1 MTRVGQRGPPIA
13 KEKKTE
19 QAQGKQGLIVVR
31 DEKEQENLKEEEE
44 FGNRQV
50 TLRQLIE
57 QAEEME
63 TVMANLD
70 DQHRDSL
77 GKLRRGHRRAKDEKE
92 RGEYMMR
99 RVRLQE
105 EGLQEARHGI
115 HVLADLIRC
124 LARQQ
129 QLQHKQQLPHQ
140 PGKKGASGA
149 G

>member
-1 MTRVGQRGPPIA
+1 ME
-13 KEKKTE
+13 KERKTE
-19 QAQGKQGLIVVR
+19 KAQGKQGLIVVG
-31 DEKEQENLKEEEE
+31 DEKEKEKSREEEE

-63 TVMANLD
+63 TLMANLD

-77 GKLRRGHRRAKDEKE
+77 GKLRRGHRRAKEEKE

-129 QLQHKQQLPHQ
+129 QLQNKQQPPQQ
-140 PGKKGASGA
+140 PGKKGAPGA

>member
-1 MTRVGQRGPPIA
+1 MA
-13 KEKKTE
+13 KEKKAE
-19 QAQGKQGLIVVR
+19 KEKGREGLIVVR
-31 DEKEQENLKEEEE
+31 DEQEQEKLKEEEE

-70 DQHRDSL
+70 DQHRETL
-77 GKLRRGHRRAKDEKE
+77 GRLRRGHRRAKEEKE
-92 RGEYMMR
+92 RSEYMMR
-99 RVRLQE
+99 RLRLQE

-129 QLQHKQQLPHQ
+129 QLQHQQQLPQ
-140 PGKKGASGA
+140 QRAKQRAPGA